1 MYLLLL
7 TEDVI
12 KMQNNERIIYIFLD
26 VDGVLNN
33 NQVRK
38 KYCGSDMRIICDDN
52 LLQFINLIN
61 KIENEYLI
69 VLTSTWRYSIDNM
82 NVLKKA
88 LNKYNLKLSDYL
100 DIGQSKSRGE
110 MVIEYCQQ
118 RNILHDDIIIIDDG
132 HIVELPDRLV
142 KCNYD
147 SGLTSNEVE
156 NALMLLYNK

>member
-7 TEDVI
+7 IEDVI

-33 NQVRK
+33 NLDRK
-38 KYCGSDMRIICDDN
+38 KYRGNDMRIICDDN

-69 VLTSTWRYSIDNM
+69 VLTSTWRYSIDNI

-88 LNKYNLKLSDYL
+88 LNKYDLKLSDYL
-100 DIGQSKSRGE
+100 DIDQSKSRGE
-110 MVIEYCQQ
+110 MIIEYCQQ

-132 HIVELPDRLV
+132 YIAELPDRLV